1 MFISVHL
8 WSSLLDF
15 ALVTAPPLC
24 AATAQLAHKP
34 RGFSLITLSGLPLL
48 LWRRGKGRGGSLLS
62 DLVAKLPFCATADSA
77 AGYRTSKD
85 GSLLSLTL
93 SSKGSK
99 GGEGISAWN
108 SAAAALSRCALRI
121 WALGSPLR
129 YLSVPNFSVSNFG
142 DFQRKW
148 ARKEADLSKAPENS
162 QLSHSDM
169 GCYDFLQKFA
179 KKLLTLP
186 KPMCKY
192 NVNTLHGRWT
202 YN

>member
-1 MFISVHL
+1 KSVFISVHL

-62 DLVAKLPFCATADSA
+62 DLVAKLAFCATADSVV
-77 AGYRTSKD
+77 GYGTSKD
-85 GSLLSLTL
+85 GLLSLTL

-108 SAAAALSRCALRI
+108 SAAAALSRCALR
-121 WALGSPLR
+121 
-129 YLSVPNFSVSNFG
+129 
-142 DFQRKW
+142 
-148 ARKEADLSKAPENS
+148 
-162 QLSHSDM
+162 
-169 GCYDFLQKFA
+169 
-179 KKLLTLP
+179 
-186 KPMCKY
+186 
-192 NVNTLHGRWT
+192 
-202 YN
+202 